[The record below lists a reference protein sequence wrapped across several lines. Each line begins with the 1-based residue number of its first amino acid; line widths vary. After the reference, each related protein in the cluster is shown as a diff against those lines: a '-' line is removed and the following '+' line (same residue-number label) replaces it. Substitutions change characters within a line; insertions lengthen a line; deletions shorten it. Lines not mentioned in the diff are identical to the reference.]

1 MQLPFISFFF
11 FFFMIAFEG
20 NWPKSNHVA
29 KAARDQGDC
38 GHSIYVSITV
48 SATIVDISVHNI

>member
-1 MQLPFISFFF
+1 MDAVTIHI

-38 GHSIYVSITV
+38 RHSIYVSITV
-48 SATIVDISVHNI
+48 SATIVEISVHNR